1 MSGEAVGAE
10 LEGGPGSPE
19 PKPADGSGGPSLD
32 LLLDSLESALQ
43 RLADPAAPLDQAVAD
58 YQQARRLL
66 AAAEARLEVARRRAA
81 RLEPGG
87 A

>member
-1 MSGEAVGAE
+1 MSEEAVGAE
-10 LEGGPGSPE
+10 LEGGPGGPE
-19 PKPADGSGGPSLD
+19 PRPADGSGGPSLD
-32 LLLDSLESALQ
+32 QLLDSLEAALQ
-43 RLADPAAPLDQAVAD
+43 RLGDPAAPLDQAVAD

-81 RLEPGG
+81 RLEPDG

>member
-1 MSGEAVGAE
+1 M
-10 LEGGPGSPE
+10 
-19 PKPADGSGGPSLD
+19 
-32 LLLDSLESALQ
+32 DSLEAALQ

-81 RLEPGG
+81 RLEPGS